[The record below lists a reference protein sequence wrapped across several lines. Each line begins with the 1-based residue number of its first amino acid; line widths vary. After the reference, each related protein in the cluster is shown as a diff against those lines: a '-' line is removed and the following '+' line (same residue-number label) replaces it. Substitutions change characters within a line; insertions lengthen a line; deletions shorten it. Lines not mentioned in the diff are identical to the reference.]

1 MMSSSDY
8 LKRMSALR
16 EDPELKPIFDEIA
29 GEGMDA
35 IDKYWNDME
44 VMAKIS
50 KRMEEMQL
58 HTKPE
63 RVTSPSTTSIR

>member
-1 MMSSSDY
+1 MMSNPDY
-8 LKRMSALR
+8 QKRMSALR

-44 VMAKIS
+44 VMAKIA
-50 KRMEEMQL
+50 KRMKEMQL
-58 HTKPE
+58 HTQPE
-63 RVTSPSTTSIR
+63 RVTVTSPSSLK